1 MVGPAR
7 VKSLHSVPLLATRY
21 SLLGSKEPHWSEQSH
36 LLRTRVPA
44 NRLEWLLD
52 TESLTRRMRQACGGL
67 FRVRVLSQGW
77 GRPLRSEA
85 RVLQLHGGER
95 CLVREVQ
102 LLCDERPW
110 VFARTII
117 PVTTLSGPH
126 RRLARLGSRPLGA
139 VLFAEPSMR
148 RGAVQIAAITV
159 RHGMFAR
166 ATRDL
171 KQRPVQIWGRR
182 SVFRV
187 AGKPLLVSEIF
198 LPGLGESA

>member
-1 MVGPAR
+1 MKVRRNSIVTAL
-7 VKSLHSVPLLATRY
+7 SA
-21 SLLGSKEPHWSEQSH
+21 EPHWSAQSH

-44 NRLEWLLD
+44 DRLGWLLD
-52 TESLTRRMRQACGGL
+52 TESLTHRVRHACDGG

-85 RVLQLHGGER
+85 RVLRLRGTER

-117 PVTTLSGPH
+117 PVTTLRGPQ

-139 VLFAEPSMR
+139 ILFADPSMR
-148 RGAVQIAAITV
+148 RGAVQIAAITT

-166 ATRDL
+166 ATSEL
-171 KQRPVQIWGRR
+171 KQRPAQIWGRR

-187 AGKPLLVSEIF
+187 GGKPLLVSEIF
-198 LPGLGESA
+198 LPAIGAC

>member
-1 MVGPAR
+1 M
-7 VKSLHSVPLLATRY
+7 KSHHSSSPLATRHTP
-21 SLLGSKEPHWSEQSH
+21 LISKEPHWYEQSH

-44 NRLEWLLD
+44 DRLVWLLD
-52 TESLTRRMRQACGGL
+52 TESLTHRVRQACGGR

-85 RVLQLHGGER
+85 RVLQLRGGER

-117 PVTTLSGPH
+117 PATTLSGPQL
-126 RRLARLGSRPLGA
+126 RLARLGSRPLGA
-139 VLFAEPSMR
+139 VLFADPSMR
-148 RGAVQIAAITV
+148 RGAVQIAAITD

-166 ATRDL
+166 ATREL
-171 KQRPVQIWGRR
+171 KQRPAQIWGRR

-187 AGKPLLVSEIF
+187 GDKPLLVSEIF
-198 LPGLGESA
+198 LPGLGKCV

>member
-1 MVGPAR
+1 M
-7 VKSLHSVPLLATRY
+7 
-21 SLLGSKEPHWSEQSH
+21 QSH

-44 NRLEWLLD
+44 DRLGWLLD
-52 TESLTRRMRQACGGL
+52 TESLTHRVRQACGGL
-67 FRVRVLSQGW
+67 FRVRVLDQGW

-85 RVLQLHGGER
+85 RVLQLRGGER

-117 PVTTLSGPH
+117 PATTLTGPQL
-126 RRLARLGSRPLGA
+126 RLMRLGSRPLGA
-139 VLFAEPSMR
+139 VLFADPSMR
-148 RGAVQIAAITV
+148 RGAVQIAAITA

-166 ATRDL
+166 ATREL
-171 KQRPVQIWGRR
+171 KQRPAQIWGRR

-187 AGKPLLVSEIF
+187 ADKPLLVSEIF
-198 LPGLGESA
+198 LPGLGKCV

>member
-1 MVGPAR
+1 MKQHPSA
-7 VKSLHSVPLLATRY
+7 SPLATRH
-21 SLLGSKEPHWSEQSH
+21 SLLVSKEPHWSEQSH

-44 NRLEWLLD
+44 DRLAWLID
-52 TESLTRRMRQACGGL
+52 TESLTHRVRQACGGR
-67 FRVRVLSQGW
+67 FRVRVLGQSW

-85 RVLQLHGGER
+85 RVLRLRAGER

-117 PVTTLSGPH
+117 PVSTLSGQH

-139 VLFAEPSMR
+139 VLFADPSMR
-148 RGAVQIAAITV
+148 RGAVQIAAITA
-159 RHGMFAR
+159 RHGMFER

-171 KQRPVQIWGRR
+171 KQRPAQIWGRR

-187 AGKPLLVSEIF
+187 ADKPLLVSEIF
-198 LPGLGESA
+198 LPGIGKCV

>member
-1 MVGPAR
+1 LNVRRTSRTATPAAL
-7 VKSLHSVPLLATRY
+7 SA
-21 SLLGSKEPHWSEQSH
+21 EPHWSEQSH

-44 NRLEWLLD
+44 DRLSWLIG
-52 TESLTRRMRQACGGL
+52 TESLTHRVRQACGGRFL
-67 FRVRVLSQGW
+67 VRVLSQGW

-85 RVLQLHGGER
+85 RVLQLRGGER

-102 LLCDERPW
+102 LLCDDRPW

-117 PVTTLSGPH
+117 PATTLSGPQ
-126 RRLARLGSRPLGA
+126 RRLARLGNRPLGA
-139 VLFAEPSMR
+139 VLFADPSMR
-148 RGAVQIAAITV
+148 RGAVQIAALTA

-171 KQRPVQIWGRR
+171 KQRPARIWGRR

-187 AGKPLLVSEIF
+187 ADKPLLVSEIF
-198 LPGLGESA
+198 LPGLGKSV

>member
-1 MVGPAR
+1 
-7 VKSLHSVPLLATRY
+7 VKSHPSTSPLATRH
-21 SLLGSKEPHWSEQSH
+21 SPLISKEPHWSEQSH

-44 NRLEWLLD
+44 DRRSWLLD
-52 TESLTRRMRQACGGL
+52 TESLTHRVRQTCGGR

-85 RVLQLHGGER
+85 RVLQLRGGER

-117 PVTTLSGPH
+117 PATTLSGPQL
-126 RRLARLGSRPLGA
+126 RLARLGSRPLGA
-139 VLFAEPSMR
+139 VLFADPSMR
-148 RGAVQIAAITV
+148 RGAVQIAAITA

-166 ATRDL
+166 ATREL
-171 KQRPVQIWGRR
+171 KQRPAQIWGRR

-187 AGKPLLVSEIF
+187 GDKPLLVSEIF
-198 LPGLGESA
+198 LPGLGKCV